1 MKNLKKRLKSFYG
14 RVDAWSGGILGVFVQ
29 TFQNLKAAH
38 VSEAAAGMA
47 YYMFFSLFPLL
58 LAIVAVG
65 GFFLKRDMVYN
76 RAMDFVSEAM
86 PVPQRIVDQNLQR
99 VLELRGSVG
108 IVGLISL
115 LWSATGAFSV
125 LSRHINRAWSQAT
138 TRNMLEQRLVALA
151 IIGAL
156 IGLLLL
162 SLASTTLVELL
173 PRLQR
178 LNISEREGGSIYNR
192 VLWKVLSR
200 LIPLFFSFIM
210 FLMLYRWVPNIEV
223 PWKPALWGAVLA
235 SLAWELAK
243 QGFAW
248 YLSSGLA
255 KYDLVYGSLG
265 TVVAL
270 MFWIYIGSWIVFF
283 GAYLSAVISGQER

>member
-1 MKNLKKRLKSFYG
+1 MGNLKKRLKPFYK
-14 RVDAWSGGILGVFVQ
+14 RVDAWSGGVLGVFTQ
-29 TFQNLKAAH
+29 TFQNLKEAH
-38 VSEAAAGMA
+38 ISEAAAGMA

-86 PVPQRIVDQNLQR
+86 PIPQRIVDKNLQR

-108 IVGLISL
+108 ILGLMSL

-125 LSRHINRAWSQAT
+125 LSRHINRAWSRAT
-138 TRNMLEQRLVALA
+138 SRNMLEQRLVALA
-151 IIGAL
+151 MIGAL
-156 IGLLLL
+156 IGLLFL
-162 SLASTTLVELL
+162 SLVSTTLVELL
-173 PRLQR
+173 PRLEI
-178 LNISEREGGSIYNR
+178 LEKEDISIYNR
-192 VLWKVLSR
+192 MLWRVLSR
-200 LIPLFFSFIM
+200 LIPWFFSFVM
-210 FLMLYRWVPNIEV
+210 FLMLYRWVPNIKV
-223 PWKPALWGAVLA
+223 PWTSALCGAALA

-283 GAYLSAVISGQER
+283 GAYLSAVVAGQS

>member
-1 MKNLKKRLKSFYG
+1 MENLKKRLKSLYM

-29 TFQNLKAAH
+29 TFQNLRAAH

-65 GFFLKRDMVYN
+65 GFFLKQEVVYS

-86 PVPQRIVDQNLQR
+86 PIPQRIVDKNLQR

-108 IVGLISL
+108 IVGLASL

-156 IGLLLL
+156 IGLLFL

-178 LNISEREGGSIYNR
+178 LKFLERDGGSIYNR
-192 VLWKVLSR
+192 MLWKVLSR
-200 LIPLFFSFIM
+200 LIPWFFSFIM

-223 PWKPALWGAVLA
+223 PWKPALWGAALA

-283 GAYLSAVISGQER
+283 GAYLSAVVSGQS